1 MACHDVAEGSPAV
14 TGVFKALLKI
24 QKIRQTGML
33 YLAMVAS
40 IIVSVGVSAVNTR
53 LLGVSEYGDYRFIL
67 NLFSMAMTISSL
79 GFFVT
84 GGRMIAL
91 EDDPVK
97 KRQLMGAQGVTV
109 ALLGFVLIAIFFFLA
124 DYQERWLGN
133 DLGAVIKLVLPLV
146 FTYPLRL
153 CLENLLKGDNRIA
166 SLSLIRAMPGILYL
180 MVIIPLSAYKDIG
193 LFDALVVFM
202 VTKVLV
208 EVLAYFRLQPSLAD
222 ARKWLIRLVEGTK
235 EYGFPVYLGMI
246 AGTATTQMA
255 GVTLA
260 YFLDNIAVGYF
271 MLALTITMPLTM
283 ISSVVGT
290 VFFKDFAKQPKLPG
304 KVIVVT
310 LLVTSATYIVFAMA
324 IKPLILVIYTK
335 EFLPVADIAYI
346 VGIGALV
353 LGLSEI
359 VNNFVCAHGGG
370 VMARN
375 AAFARG
381 VVNMFGYTV
390 LVSVIGVYGAA
401 VTTVLSAVA
410 HLSVI
415 TYYYN
420 QITKTSRAY

>member
-1 MACHDVAEGSPAV
+1 M